1 MRINEATGK
10 TTAYNSTY
18 PKGGFSCSKDSF
30 VGNQTLVFQI
40 MFCGKSLALRVAAK
54 RCVLYCLTERSKKN
68 IIKNIMIDINNREK
82 VSEKL
87 NLLQTDSLPFF
98 GKMTA
103 QHMVEHLTFAI
114 MFSNGKLPQKLY
126 FPIDKAEIIKK
137 TIIYSDKE
145 MPIGFK
151 APMLNDDL
159 LELKF
164 PDLKFAISIL
174 LSELNRFDKYFK
186 ENKDATPINPT
197 MGELNKQEWTIFHNK
212 HFEHHFK
219 QFNLT

>member
-1 MRINEATGK
+1 
-10 TTAYNSTY
+10 
-18 PKGGFSCSKDSF
+18 
-30 VGNQTLVFQI
+30 
-40 MFCGKSLALRVAAK
+40 
-54 RCVLYCLTERSKKN
+54 
-68 IIKNIMIDINNREK
+68 MIDINNREK

-151 APMLNDDL
+151 APMLNDNL

-174 LSELNRFDKYFK
+174 LSELNGFDKYFE

-219 QFNLT
+219 QFNLTQKANKYSTQQQFGKIAGSVLN

>member
-1 MRINEATGK
+1 M
-10 TTAYNSTY
+10 
-18 PKGGFSCSKDSF
+18 
-30 VGNQTLVFQI
+30 V
-40 MFCGKSLALRVAAK
+40 
-54 RCVLYCLTERSKKN
+54 
-68 IIKNIMIDINNREK
+68 DINNRQEI
-82 VSEKL
+82 SEKL
-87 NLLQTDSLPFF
+87 NLLKIDSLPLF

-103 QHMVEHLTFAI
+103 QHVVEHLTFAI

-126 FPIDKAEIIKK
+126 YPNDKAILIKAI
-137 TIIYSDKE
+137 IIYSDKE

-151 APMLNDDL
+151 APMLSDDL

-164 PDLKFAISIL
+164 PDLKTSVSIL
-174 LSELNRFDKYFK
+174 LSELKEFDKYFD

-219 QFNLT
+219 QFKLI

>member
-1 MRINEATGK
+1 
-10 TTAYNSTY
+10 
-18 PKGGFSCSKDSF
+18 
-30 VGNQTLVFQI
+30 
-40 MFCGKSLALRVAAK
+40 
-54 RCVLYCLTERSKKN
+54 
-68 IIKNIMIDINNREK
+68 MIDINNREK

-197 MGELNKQEWTIFHNK
+197 MGELNNQEWTIFHNK